1 MTAQINVGYLMESA
15 AEAAR
20 LEGKTDDAISHQ
32 QLTLTGLGSGMRA
45 LDAGC
50 GTGAV
55 ARVMAKIVGPEG
67 SVVAADA
74 SAERVEAGRAL
85 AAQSQID
92 NLEFVQADLRAAP
105 VIRESFDYVWS
116 RFLFEYLAD
125 PDVVLRQLIEATVV
139 GGKVVVGDLDNNSL
153 IHYPMSESAAAGL
166 ARMIDALK
174 GQFDPLAGRK
184 LYHRFQQQGLANI
197 RAHVLPYHVYA
208 GPAPAADMA
217 NWTAKF
223 VTLRAVGARAF
234 DSGPAYERWVEEF
247 IDHLRDP
254 AVFTYSTL
262 IIVEGTRVR

>member
-1 MTAQINVGYLMESA
+1 MTAHSNVEYLMESS

-32 QLTLTGLGSGMRA
+32 QLILTGLGAGMRA

-55 ARVMAKIVGPEG
+55 ARVMARIVGPDG
-67 SVVAADA
+67 NVVAADA
-74 SAERVEAGRAL
+74 SAERVGVGRAL
-85 AAQSQID
+85 ADQSQIK
-92 NLEFVQADLRAAP
+92 NLEFVQTDLRAAP
-105 VIRESFDYVWS
+105 VKREAFDYVWS
-116 RFLFEYLAD
+116 RFLFEYLDD
-125 PDVVLRQLIEATVV
+125 PDVVLRQLIGATVL

-153 IHYPMSESAAAGL
+153 IHYPMSDSLTAGL
-166 ARMIDALK
+166 AKVIDTLR

-197 RAHVLPYHVYA
+197 RVHVLPYHVYPGA
-208 GPAPAADMA
+208 APAVDIA

-223 VTLRAVGARAF
+223 AILRPVGARAF
-234 DSGPAYERWVEEF
+234 DSEQAYERWVEEF
-247 IDHLRDP
+247 IAHLRDP